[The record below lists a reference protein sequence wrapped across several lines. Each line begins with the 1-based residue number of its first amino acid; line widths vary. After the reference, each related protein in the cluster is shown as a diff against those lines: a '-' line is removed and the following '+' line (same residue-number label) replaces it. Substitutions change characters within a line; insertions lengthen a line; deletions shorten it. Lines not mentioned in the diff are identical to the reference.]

1 MAVNYAD
8 FRDIAIE
15 DYDAVVVGSG
25 FAGAVSARQLAE
37 EGGLRVLVIEKRAHI
52 AGNMYDEYD
61 EAGVLVHRYG
71 PHIFHTNDQRAYD
84 YLARFTEWSSYQ
96 HRVLADWYGTYMP
109 VPFNKNSMEIAFGD
123 EKAARLIEKL
133 VDTFGDERKV
143 TINELRAQEDPE
155 LQEVADFV
163 YQNVFLYYTQKQW
176 GLTPEE
182 VDPSVTARVPVFI
195 SRDNRY
201 FQDAFQGMPVDGYTR
216 LFENLLGHEKITVC
230 LSTEAESVFD
240 LVFAGREEDAPLEAI
255 HIKGVPFA
263 GPIVYT
269 GPLDELFLGR
279 FGRLP
284 YRSLDFVYETFDETY
299 HLPCGTVNYTVT
311 EDYTRVTE
319 FKWLTE
325 QTGDKTTIMR
335 EYSRAYED
343 PATQIHHQRAAR
355 PTIRSFR
362 RWRTLYQNVFLYYTQ
377 KQWGLT
383 PIRGSLGLAACPCS
397 SPWTTATSR
406 DCADAIDGHAPV
418 REPPDHEKI
427 TVCRR
432 TEAERVFDLVFAG
445 RRGRRPIVRGHSSR
459 ARPSQAHRLHR
470 PPRRAV
476 LGTLRALALPL
487 RFFVSRPSR
496 DRPFALRHQELHGDH
511 LRPLSS
517 SGSRSRP
524 ATRPPS
530 CASTPGPTRI
540 RRRRFP
546 NTPSSTMTTTR
557 STHAGRLTDALPNF
571 HPLGR
576 LAEYRYFNMDK
587 VVADALAASEKILT
601 ETADA

>member
-216 LFENLLGHEKITVC
+216 LFENLLRHEKITVC
-230 LSTEAESVFD
+230 LGTEAESVFD

-255 HIKGVPFA
+255 HIKGAPFE

-269 GPLDELFLGR
+269 G
-279 FGRLP
+279 
-284 YRSLDFVYETFDETY
+284 
-299 HLPCGTVNYTVT
+299 
-311 EDYTRVTE
+311 
-319 FKWLTE
+319 
-325 QTGDKTTIMR
+325 
-335 EYSRAYED
+335 
-343 PATQIHHQRAAR
+343 
-355 PTIRSFR
+355 
-362 RWRTLYQNVFLYYTQ
+362 
-377 KQWGLT
+377 
-383 PIRGSLGLAACPCS
+383 
-397 SPWTTATSR
+397 
-406 DCADAIDGHAPV
+406 
-418 REPPDHEKI
+418 
-427 TVCRR
+427 
-432 TEAERVFDLVFAG
+432 
-445 RRGRRPIVRGHSSR
+445 
-459 ARPSQAHRLHR
+459 
-470 PPRRAV
+470 PRRAV
-476 LGTLRALALPL
+476 LGTLRASALPL
-487 RFFVSRPSR
+487 PRFRLR
-496 DRPFALRHQELHGDH
+496 DLRRDLPFALRHRELHGDRGLH
-511 LRPLSS
+511 PHHRVQVAHGADRRQDHHHARVLPSLRG
-517 SGSRSRP
+517 SGDPDSLLRHHQR
-524 ATRPPS
+524 
-530 CASTPGPTRI
+530 
-540 RRRRFP
+540 
-546 NTPSSTMTTTR
+546 
-557 STHAGRLTDALPNF
+557 
-571 HPLGR
+571 
-576 LAEYRYFNMDK
+576 
-587 VVADALAASEKILT
+587 
-601 ETADA
+601 